1 MGLVN
6 VGTSTSP
13 MDPRGH
19 DKPSCATSILVGGY
33 IDPRHFSLIP
43 KNAMGR
49 VVDHWLRKSLQAIIP
64 KGTPQKPPSP
74 YKTFTIFG
82 GPKSAQETIS
92 SRSSC
97 ERHGHKA
104 TPPVPQIF

>member
-1 MGLVN
+1 MVN

-13 MDPRGH
+13 MDPRGCY
-19 DKPSCATSILVGGY
+19 KPSFATSILVGGY
-33 IDPRHFSLIP
+33 IGPRHFFFFNP
-43 KNAMGR
+43 KKRHGTGR
-49 VVDHWLRKSLQAIIP
+49 GPLVAEKSA
-64 KGTPQKPPSP
+64 PSP

-104 TPPVPQIF
+104 TPPVPQIFNSETKTCS